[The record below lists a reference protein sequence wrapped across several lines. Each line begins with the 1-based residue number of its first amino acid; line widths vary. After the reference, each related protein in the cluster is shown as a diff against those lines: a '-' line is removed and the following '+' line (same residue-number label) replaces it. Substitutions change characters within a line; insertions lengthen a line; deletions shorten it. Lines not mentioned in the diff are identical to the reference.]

1 MITFANA
8 LFPNGSKRVRYN
20 TRGRI
25 ALVEGTEESARMAL
39 THFENQLEVYKVGED
54 EGIATAK
61 GNIAIA
67 TKVAG
72 IMRRC

>member
-1 MITFANA
+1 VVV
-8 LFPNGSKRVRYN
+8 LLSLKEQKRVQEERYPTLN
-20 TRGRI
+20 
-25 ALVEGTEESARMAL
+25 
-39 THFENQLEVYKVGED
+39 D

>member
-1 MITFANA
+1 MDHLCQCVIPKWKQTRTT
-8 LFPNGSKRVRYN
+8 LVVVLLSLKEQKRVQEGRYPTLN
-20 TRGRI
+20 
-25 ALVEGTEESARMAL
+25 
-39 THFENQLEVYKVGED
+39 D

>member
-1 MITFANA
+1 
-8 LFPNGSKRVRYN
+8 LKEQKRVQK
-20 TRGRI
+20 GRFP
-25 ALVEGTEESARMAL
+25 TY
-39 THFENQLEVYKVGED
+39 FEKYLKVCEAIGD
-54 EGIATAK
+54 DDGIATAK